1 MDSTLLDADAEM
13 VIDTSEKIQI
23 INSFDELGLNEQLL
37 RGVYAYGFDKP
48 SAVQQRAILPILKKR
63 DVIV

>member
-37 RGVYAYGFDKP
+37 RGTQLESHLKTTPLF
-48 SAVQQRAILPILKKR
+48 SFTNFAIFV
-63 DVIV
+63 DY